1 MLRVVD
7 FNTCIRDV
15 VKTEVSVFLHAAA
28 KQAPDTLWSVHGQSQ
43 PVRLGFEDAAK
54 NFTSRLP
61 GGDALKVGSTQTL
74 FEVRSRQVPYSGWG
88 DSVFDVSA
96 DGQRFL
102 VNSVVTQTTSAPL
115 NLVVNWP
122 ALLKK

>member
-1 MLRVVD
+1 LFYLSSDNKVIA
-7 FNTCIRDV
+7 TAIE
-15 VKTEVSVFLHAAA
+15 T
-28 KQAPDTLWSVHGQSQ
+28 
-43 PVRLGFEDAAK
+43 
-54 NFTSRLP
+54 

-74 FEVRSRQVPYSGWG
+74 FEVRSRQVLYSGWN
-88 DSVFDVSA
+88 DTVFDVSA

-102 VNSVVTQTTSAPL
+102 VNSVVTQTTSTPL